1 MTTKAK
7 VSHHKKR
14 TPLENAALLLDD
26 MVPDDSEE
34 DLYTFL
40 EEVGPNIST
49 VDIFRL
55 NKDGSRPHVDRVTL
69 DTVKEDVYGY
79 LRALGAAKYL
89 LQFKSADRLIR
100 KTKVIEVAGSVTPNG
115 AQATQAAAFDHVGYM
130 REQMAQQQ
138 TLLLALISN
147 MGKGSAMP
155 DLSFLSG
162 VLKPPDIMPMVTL
175 MAAMIG
181 KKDDGGGLALAQT
194 IVKMSRDLG
203 SGGGTQEES
212 WLSVIKDVGGRVVE
226 NIGGA
231 FRQPGAPAALL
242 PAGNPAPIHTAP
254 PQPVQPVTQPAGGNP
269 IVTRENFAA
278 WLAQALTYLKAKA
291 TAGKDVE
298 VIADFII
305 ENSEEPQWTAVLG
318 VIEQG
323 ATFDNLLQFD
333 PQIGQDPALKAWFQ
347 KLYDELRDAI
357 LNPVDSAG
365 KGRNGDNPS
374 SDAGPG
380 TPGPG
385 TPGGAPGS

>member
-1 MTTKAK
+1 LATKRK
-7 VSHHKKR
+7 PKN
-14 TPLENAALLLDD
+14 TPTQNAAALLDD
-26 MVPDDSEE
+26 MLPDDAEE

-89 LQFKSADRLIR
+89 LQFKSADRMIR
-100 KTKVIEVAGSVTPNG
+100 KTKVIEVAAGVTPNG
-115 AQATQAAAFDHVGYM
+115 VSATPAGAFDHVGFL

-155 DLSFLSG
+155 DLSFLAN
-162 VLKPPDIMPMVTL
+162 VLKAPDLTPITTL

-181 KKDDGGGLALAQT
+181 KKDDGGGLALAT
-194 IVKMSRDLG
+194 SIVKLSRDLNPP
-203 SGGGTQEES
+203 GGHDDS
-212 WLSVIKDVGGRVVE
+212 WLSVIKDVGGKVVD
-226 NIGGA
+226 NIGVA
-231 FRQPGAPAALL
+231 FRQPGQPAALL
-242 PAGNPAPIHTAP
+242 PAGNQPPPPPIQTQAAPAG
-254 PQPVQPVTQPAGGNP
+254 QPGGNP
-269 IVTRENFAA
+269 IVTRENFAQY
-278 WLAQALTYLKAKA
+278 LGQALVYLKTKA
-291 TAGKDVE
+291 AAGKDVE
-298 VIADFII
+298 TIADFIL

-323 ATFDNLLQFD
+323 ATFENLLQFD
-333 PQIGQDPALKAWFQ
+333 PEIGQAPVLRAWFQ

-357 LNPVDSAG
+357 FNPVDSAG
-365 KGRNGDNPS
+365 KGRNPDNPGS
-374 SDAGPG
+374 NAGAGSEGQKP
-380 TPGPG
+380 
-385 TPGGAPGS
+385 PGSTTGS